1 MLPCLKYI
9 IHTHKFWG
17 TNSKGTLLLTV
28 FRYQIYTYSLWIDI
42 SVAIAYIL
50 NMNTNISSFDPTP
63 PTFRGLYRQIIHVQA
78 NTQSVIALGRI
89 CLSWKINIYVP
100 SRVKWSPPLLSIWS
114 MLTTPQERRGKC
126 LMRHKFSWS
135 IFSALCA
142 PMSPRHR
149 QDCLHYFLK
158 LKKI

>member
-100 SRVKWSPPLLSIWS
+100 SRVKGHHPCCQYEVCWLHPRSAVGNVWWGISSAGLFLVHCALLWVLGTDKIVC
-114 MLTTPQERRGKC
+114 TT
-126 LMRHKFSWS
+126 F
-135 IFSALCA
+135 
-142 PMSPRHR
+142 
-149 QDCLHYFLK
+149 
-158 LKKI
+158 